1 MKKIAEYLFASM
13 CVIGFFI
20 LAGSVGSIEQNTVSI
35 SNSAIWF
42 VIGLAVMSISAGALA
57 FFDKKERKK

>member
-1 MKKIAEYLFASM
+1 MKKIAEYLCALM

-20 LAGSVGSIEQNTVSI
+20 LAGSVGSIEQNTVSV
-35 SNSAIWF
+35 STSAVWF
-42 VIGLAVMSISAGALA
+42 VIGLVVMSISAGALA

>member
-1 MKKIAEYLFASM
+1 MKEIVKYLCALM

-20 LAGSVGSIEQNTVSI
+20 LTGSVGSIEQNTVSV
-35 SNSAIWF
+35 STSAVWF
-42 VIGLAVMSISAGALA
+42 VIGLSVMSISAGALA